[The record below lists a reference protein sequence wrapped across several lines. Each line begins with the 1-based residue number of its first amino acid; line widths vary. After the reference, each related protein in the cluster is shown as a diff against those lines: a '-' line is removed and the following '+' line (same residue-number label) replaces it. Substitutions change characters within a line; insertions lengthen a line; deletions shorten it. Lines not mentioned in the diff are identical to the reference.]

1 MNDRQVAAA
10 AERRGLLLM
19 PGNTFFAE
27 GSKGESYMRLS
38 FSSASDEQIEEGVK
52 LLQELIE
59 HCKMFI

>member
-1 MNDRQVAAA
+1 
-10 AERRGLLLM
+10 M